1 MDRLIKIIVFVVIAG
16 SWFFDSPLSQSLNI
30 LGILSD
36 GSSVMSGFLI
46 FAIVVAFFLISGFKV
61 LNEYERGVIM
71 RLGKFAGVKGP
82 GLVIVVPVL
91 DTMLR
96 VELRTITMDVPPQDV
111 ITRDNVT
118 IKVNAVVYFRVVDP
132 EKAVFQ
138 VQDYYFAT
146 SQLAQTTLRS
156 VLGQV
161 QMDELLSNRDAINQK
176 LQDILD
182 NSTDNWGI
190 KVSAVEVKQID
201 LPESMQKAMARE
213 AEAERERRAK
223 IISADGELQRAA
235 KLAEASN
242 TLSSSPS
249 ALQLAYLQTLNEIST
264 GSGKTSTVIFPLPMD
279 LIKPFMDALPTVKK
293 S

>member
-1 MDRLIKIIVFVVIAG
+1 MIAASG
-16 SWFFDSPLSQSLNI
+16 LKQ
-30 LGILSD
+30 LGGLTDFIFD
-36 GSSVMSGFLI
+36 GSFVMSGILIAAVVIFL
-46 FAIVVAFFLISGFKV
+46 FLASGFKV
-61 LNEYERGVIM
+61 LNEYERGVVM
-71 RLGKFAGVKGP
+71 RLGKFAGIKGP
-82 GLVIVVPVL
+82 GLVIVIPIL

-118 IKVNAVVYFRVVDP
+118 IKVNAVVYFRVIDP

-182 NSTDNWGI
+182 NSTDSWGI

-223 IISADGELQRAA
+223 LISADGELQRAA
-235 KLAEASN
+235 KLAEASH
-242 TLSSSPS
+242 TLSASPS
-249 ALQLAYLQTLNEIST
+249 ALQLAYLQTLSEIST
-264 GSGKTSTVIFPLPMD
+264 GSGKTSTIIFPIPMD
-279 LIKPFMDALPTVKK
+279 FIKPFMERLDAGSKPVNKA
-293 S
+293 

>member
-1 MDRLIKIIVFVVIAG
+1 MGEDFG
-16 SWFFDSPLSQSLNI
+16 FDG
-30 LGILSD
+30 GIF
-36 GSSVMSGFLI
+36 MSGFGLI
-46 FAIVVAFFLISGFKV
+46 LILVVVLLASSLKVLDEPERIVV
-61 LNEYERGVIM
+61 R

-82 GLVIVVPVL
+82 GIVIVLPIL
-91 DTMLR
+91 DKITR
-96 VELRTITMDVPPQDV
+96 VELRTIVMDVPPQDV

-118 IKVNAVVYFRVVDP
+118 VKVNAVVYFRVIDP
-132 EKAVFQ
+132 EKAILR

-161 QMDELLSNRDAINQK
+161 HLDEMLSSRESINHK

-182 NSTDNWGI
+182 NSTDAWGI
-190 KVSAVEVKQID
+190 KVSSVETKQID

-223 IISADGELQRAA
+223 LISADGELQRAA
-235 KLAEASN
+235 KLAEASQ

-249 ALQLAYLQTLNEIST
+249 ALQLAYLQALNEMSS
-264 GSGKTSTVIFPLPMD
+264 GAGKTSTIVFPLPME
-279 LIKPFMDALPTVKK
+279 LLTPFLAGPGKK
-293 S
+293 T